1 MSSGRIKITPQQI
14 RSAATQFKNS
24 SRQSN
29 DMIVTLTNQMNS
41 MQGEWEGMSSQKFYS
56 DFQQW
61 KTTMTQFVTLLND
74 IGGQLDAIA
83 TRFEQAD
90 RPG

>member
-1 MSSGRIKITPQQI
+1 MSRIKITPQQV
-14 RSAATQFKNS
+14 RDASRQFKQS
-24 SRQSN
+24 SQQSQEMVN
-29 DMIVTLTNQMNS
+29 RLQQMMGG
-41 MQGEWEGMSSQKFYS
+41 MQAEWEGMTSQKFYG

-61 KTTMTQFVTLLND
+61 KTSMTQFVSLLNE
-74 IGGQLDAIA
+74 IGGQLDNIA

>member
-1 MSSGRIKITPQQI
+1 MSGRIKVTPQQM
-14 RSAATQFKNS
+14 RTAAQQFKS
-24 SRQSN
+24 SSQQSN
-29 DMIVTLTNQMNS
+29 EMVARLTQQMNS
-41 MQGEWEGMSSQKFYS
+41 MQPEWEGMSSQKFFQ

-61 KTTMTQFVTLLND
+61 KGTMTQFVTLLNE

-90 RPG
+90 RP

>member
-1 MSSGRIKITPQQI
+1 MSGRIKVTPEQM
-14 RSAATQFKNS
+14 RSAASQFKS
-24 SRQSN
+24 SSQQSN
-29 DMIVTLTNQMNS
+29 DMVNRLTQQMS
-41 MQGEWEGMSSQKFYS
+41 GMQPEWEGMSSQKFFQ

-61 KTTMTQFVTLLND
+61 KGSMTQFVTLLNE
-74 IGGQLDAIA
+74 IGVQLEAIA

>member
-1 MSSGRIKITPQQI
+1 MMGG
-14 RSAATQFKNS
+14 
-24 SRQSN
+24 
-29 DMIVTLTNQMNS
+29 
-41 MQGEWEGMSSQKFYS
+41 MQAEWEGMTSQKFYG

-61 KTTMTQFVTLLND
+61 KTTMTQFVSLLNE
-74 IGGQLDAIA
+74 IGGQLDNIA

>member
-1 MSSGRIKITPQQI
+1 MSGRIKVTPQQM
-14 RSAATQFKNS
+14 RQAAQQFKNAS
-24 SRQSN
+24 QQSN
-29 DMIVTLTNQMNS
+29 DLVNRLNQHMS
-41 MQGEWEGMSSQKFYS
+41 GMQTEWEGMSQQKFYQ

-61 KTTMTQFVTLLND
+61 KGTMTQFVTLLNE

-90 RPG
+90 RP

>member
-1 MSSGRIKITPQQI
+1 MSRIKVTPQQI
-14 RSAATQFKNS
+14 RSAAGQFKS
-24 SRQSN
+24 SSQQSN
-29 DMIVTLTNQMNS
+29 DMVSRLTQQMNG
-41 MQGEWEGMSSQKFYS
+41 MQSEWEGMASQKFFQ

-61 KTTMTQFVTLLND
+61 KGTMTQFVALLND

-90 RPG
+90 RPS

>member
-1 MSSGRIKITPQQI
+1 MVARL
-14 RSAATQFKNS
+14 TQ
-24 SRQSN
+24 
-29 DMIVTLTNQMNS
+29 QMNS
-41 MQGEWEGMSSQKFYS
+41 MQPEWEGMSSQKFYT

-61 KTTMTQFVTLLND
+61 KGTMTQFVTLLNE

-90 RPG
+90 RP